1 MKDKLVRIPYDQNV
15 FEDGVKERWEGY
27 VGELQQTTDK
37 KLELFIQ
44 VNYFHSVLDD
54 VMEFLLNTDQ
64 ARGIPP
70 KKIIRILF
78 ERGIVNDKEAKN
90 AMKLNQIK
98 NLFAHDYD
106 NPKIQSESEKIIN
119 KIKLNLSQESISEEI
134 ITSWD
139 IYQKLN
145 FIVWGI
151 VSTLENF
158 TLNLKN

>member
-15 FEDGVKERWEGY
+15 FEGGVKERWEGY
-27 VGELQQTTDK
+27 VGELQRTTDK

-78 ERGIVNDKEAKN
+78 ERGIVNDKEAKD

-98 NLFAHDYD
+98 NLFVHNYD
-106 NPKIQSESEKIIN
+106 NPKVQSESEKIIN

-139 IYQKLN
+139 MYQKLD
-145 FIVWGI
+145 FIVWDI
-151 VSTLENF
+151 VSTLEDF
-158 TLNLKN
+158 TLNSKN